1 MLRDNKG
8 NVRIQH
14 GLRYVLFSERVK
26 GHHLSLNGGL
36 IPITCTVSLLLWI
49 YLVEPH
55 EEGSGLDAAVEE
67 LEGSTELK
75 VKVKN

>member
-14 GLRYVLFSERVK
+14 GLRYVLFSERFT

-36 IPITCTVSLLLWI
+36 LPITCTVSLFLWI
-49 YLVEPH
+49 YLVEPK
-55 EEGSGLDAAVEE
+55 EEGSGLDAVEE
-67 LEGSTELK
+67 LEGSAELK
-75 VKVKN
+75 VKV